1 MDLLITADFLK
12 KANIPEE
19 QARLELAIFLFEKG
33 MLTLGKASIFADI
46 HRFQM
51 QQELARRKIPMSY
64 DEAELEKDL
73 NTIKKM
79 KSQL

>member
-1 MDLLITADFLK
+1 MDLLITTELLK

-33 MLTLGKASIFADI
+33 MLTLGKASAFASL

-51 QQELARRKIPMSY
+51 QKELAKREIPMSY
-64 DEAELEKDL
+64 DLAEFEKDL
-73 NTIKKM
+73 ATIKKM
-79 KSQL
+79 KSQS